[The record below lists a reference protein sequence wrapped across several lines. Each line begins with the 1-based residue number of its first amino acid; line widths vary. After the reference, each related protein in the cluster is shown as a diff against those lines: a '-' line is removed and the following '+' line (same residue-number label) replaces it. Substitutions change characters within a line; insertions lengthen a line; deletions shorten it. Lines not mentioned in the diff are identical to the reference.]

1 MADVLVC
8 PFCGAPETERLDI
21 EGKRFLV
28 FRCMFTPE
36 VEPSLSD
43 AEISA
48 LLGGRFGTQGRDYFR
63 GTCDRLHVYV
73 TKGDGA
79 RILDP
84 PGRRPMAHE

>member
-1 MADVLVC
+1 MLTC
-8 PFCGAPETERLDI
+8 PFCGAPETERIDL

-36 VEPSLSD
+36 VEPTLSD
-43 AEISA
+43 GEISA
-48 LLGGRFGTQGRDYFR
+48 LLGARFGAGGREYFR

-73 TKGDGA
+73 TKGEGA

-84 PGRRPMAHE
+84 PGRRAGAHP